1 MKRILKQSILHRYVE
16 QRVASSGGAQ
26 PASYRHCGGKVQI
39 SIAVLSFLAV
49 VSSWGKTLEIDS
61 LKELAEYAQQ
71 DNVSVRLTPG
81 VYGLKDPS
89 MGQELDLPHYKD
101 DQLVGDFPAAALLLF
116 SGHNSS
122 YDLTGAEIQLDTKLH
137 QAFGNRKLYEVLVTG
152 DNNLIEGLALKD
164 VGNHAPSHSAI
175 MLTVMGDNNT
185 IRNADLFIRGSYPY
199 GYGHLLGKGGGSIV
213 PGRKHS
219 SLLVAGKNTKL
230 IGCKVVTRAFG
241 HGIVMQGAVDTLIM
255 DCYVEGETRTTDDM
269 LAETSGPAFET
280 GFKSMYP
287 PGKIVPGQIKCLAED
302 GIRTYS
308 YGSLVGRNTERVTVV
323 NCTVKNMRAGV
334 AIGSERGPS
343 RIIGTTVV
351 GAQER
356 AYTLG
361 SGGTILDC
369 KGDAVYGPLL
379 AFSDARVR
387 DCIIDLKL
395 IGTTSKYEVK
405 RLLEIN
411 GSGHHI
417 TLRNYN
423 GKRRSIATPIVFGES
438 DYADIYLFRDPDVDP
453 GKFCGAKNC
462 TLINETGMPIIFS
475 EWSEN
480 NAVTTDGKILK
491 DKGEGNRIVQ
501 P

>member
-1 MKRILKQSILHRYVE
+1 MKNVIGA
-16 QRVASSGGAQ
+16 VAV
-26 PASYRHCGGKVQI
+26 CC
-39 SIAVLSFLAV
+39 VLSTGLAM
-49 VSSWGKTLEIDS
+49 GEPIKINS
-61 LKELAEYAQQ
+61 LKKLAEYARQ
-71 DNVSVRLTPG
+71 DNVSVKLKPG
-81 VYGLKDPS
+81 VYRLKDS
-89 MGQELDLPHYKD
+89 SIGQELDLPYYKG
-101 DQLVGDFPAAALLLF
+101 DQLVRTFPAAALILF
-116 SGHNSS
+116 SGNNSS
-122 YDLTGAEIQLDTKLH
+122 YDLSGAEIRLDTKLH
-137 QAFGNRKLYEVLVTG
+137 QAFGSRKLYEVLVTG
-152 DNNLIEGLALKD
+152 DNNLIEGLVLKD

-219 SLLVAGKNTKL
+219 SLLVAGENTKL

-255 DCYVEGETRTTDDM
+255 DCYVEGENRTTDDM

-287 PGKIVPGQIKCLAED
+287 PGKIVPGQMKCLAED
-302 GIRTYS
+302 GIRTYP

-323 NCTVKNMRAGV
+323 DCVVKNMRAGV

-343 RIIGTTVV
+343 RIIGTTVT

-356 AYTLG
+356 AFTLG

-387 DCIIDLKL
+387 DCIIDLEL

-405 RLLEIN
+405 RLMEIN
-411 GSGHHI
+411 GSGHHV

-423 GKRRSIATPIVFGES
+423 GKRRAISAPIVFGES
-438 DYADIYLFRDPDVDP
+438 DYADIYLFRDPDMNL
-453 GKFCGAKNC
+453 GRFCGAKNC
-462 TLINETGMPIIFS
+462 TLINETGMPIVFS

-480 NAVTTDGKILK
+480 NAVTTNGKILK
-491 DKGEGNRIVQ
+491 DRGDGNRIVK